1 MAYKLV
7 FIDEEKDQHNDFKDY
22 MDAAGDQFVLECLY
36 PEPDM
41 ESMINRLEECH
52 PDAIVSD
59 FLLNDIKEDIQ
70 YNVSYNGAELVQ
82 EYRAMR
88 PDFPCFVITS
98 HDNDAVPEVDDVNL
112 VYVKGL
118 LTDGE
123 KNNKVKF
130 YDKIKAQIDK
140 YKSAISVAQKEFN
153 ELLDKRKAGTMDMI
167 DEERLVDLDNYLE
180 KSLDNHTAL
189 PSQLKSSDNLRRM
202 TSALDDIESLLSK
215 LN

>member
-59 FLLNDIKEDIQ
+59 FLLNDIKEDIK

-140 YKSAISVAQKEFN
+140 PKI
-153 ELLDKRKAGTMDMI
+153 R
-167 DEERLVDLDNYLE
+167 NYHPIH
-180 KSLDNHTAL
+180 D
-189 PSQLKSSDNLRRM
+189 
-202 TSALDDIESLLSK
+202 
-215 LN
+215 